1 MTERMGI
8 EEHPDIAA
16 LRLRYERAAET
27 LAGQVVGGLTFLAG
41 LYVAASPWIVGFNN
55 FTTLT
60 VNNLIAG
67 LAVAVFALGLTSAF
81 GRTHGLAWTAPL
93 VGVWLIISPWV
104 VSGDVAR
111 TGSIVSN
118 VIVGAV
124 VLLLGLA
131 AVGLGLQRSF
141 GLRRQARQT

>member
-16 LRLRYERAAET
+16 LRMRYERAAET
-27 LAGQVVGGLTFLAG
+27 VAGQVVGGLTFLAG
-41 LYVAASPWIVGFNN
+41 LFVAASPWIVGFSQ

-60 VNNLIAG
+60 VNNLIVG
-67 LAVAVFALGLTSAF
+67 IAVTVFALGLTSAF

-104 VSGDVAR
+104 VGAMWPGPAR
-111 TGSIVSN
+111 S
-118 VIVGAV
+118 
-124 VLLLGLA
+124 
-131 AVGLGLQRSF
+131 
-141 GLRRQARQT
+141 